1 MSCETV
7 IPLDVAS
14 KDVKSSF
21 LLPDT
26 LKELDNMTETLEK
39 MVVNREENR
48 KLLELKKSSIIKQIS
63 TVRSKVLKH
72 LDDLDP

>member
-1 MSCETV
+1 ME
-7 IPLDVAS
+7 
-14 KDVKSSF
+14 
-21 LLPDT
+21 
-26 LKELDNMTETLEK
+26 

-72 LDDLDP
+72 LDDLEP